1 MPIPIPFKAQ
11 RVTFGLKI
19 ASTSIAL
26 LELFGSF
33 RIEATSVSQEITNLR
48 LEKGQW
54 SLLLSHWRALCTG
67 LFSHLLPP
75 LQCAVWVG
83 CLSAVWGRGHYWNLV
98 TRANKIKFITVLA
111 SMFAARG
118 GRLDERSPFGPGC
131 RYDIRLDVFHL
142 CGLWNFCLF
151 PLMLHWKGCLIV

>member
-11 RVTFGLKI
+11 HVTFGLKI

-33 RIEATSVSQEITNLR
+33 RREATSVSQEITNLR

-54 SLLLSHWRALCTG
+54 SLLLSHGRALWTG
-67 LFSHLLPP
+67 LFSNLRPP

-83 CLSAVWGRGHYWNLV
+83 KEAREGRYWNLV

-118 GRLDERSPFGPGC
+118 GRLDERNPFGPEC
-131 RYDIRLDVFHL
+131 HYDIRLDVFHL
-142 CGLWNFCLF
+142 CGLWNVCLF
-151 PLMLHWKGCLIV
+151 PLRLHRKGCLIV